1 MNTTELRQNF
11 KAYMQERFPND
22 SHISSTIS
30 MAFFLDRYGDEFG
43 MGFHQVLSDKA
54 IPDSYRQKLEEYF
67 VTRGRKDP
75 RSNASIYE
83 RSLRLLLE
91 FIDGKP
97 TSSSQPRAVKKSQAV
112 SYATL
117 SLKIPRPTKQSVAE
131 YLDKW
136 KQLPGY
142 TEQEE
147 ALLLLFKSTFPNNK
161 NLSEVLI
168 KCSTLNDFY
177 GTNIFNVYPLAK
189 HIIKLD
195 IDSRLADGDPNLV
208 NDISLGHG
216 ITSRSGKELHLF
228 SFATKYCSHHNP
240 LDFPIY
246 DSYVEKLLVHFRN
259 ADKFSSFRNEEL
271 RDFLVFK
278 RVIIDFRR
286 AYQLDD
292 FNLKQIDQYLWQFGK
307 EVFPKQYGRNQ
318 QGITPVI
325 PETSSVNKE
334 VEPMDILIN
343 KFSSDMESIYHTAS
357 KLGYT
362 PTFFWK
368 MVQSMG
374 GYQAAKKLIYTK
386 NPSSG
391 LTRLWDLRRL
401 DLSVE
406 AHVIKPEYSSL
417 FSEEERRICT
427 ERLESFGYKI

>member
-1 MNTTELRQNF
+1 MNTTELRHSF
-11 KAYMQERFPND
+11 KAYMQKRYPND
-22 SHISSTIS
+22 SNISSTIS
-30 MAFFLDRYGDEFG
+30 MAFFLERYGGNFG
-43 MGFHQVLSDKA
+43 MDFQQVLVDK
-54 IPDSYRQKLEEYF
+54 IVPDAYRQKLEESF
-67 VTRGRKDP
+67 EGSKNP
-75 RSNASIYE
+75 RARAQIYE

-91 FIDGKP
+91 YLDGKP
-97 TSSSQPRAVKKSQAV
+97 PIASNQPRADKKLQVVNYPAPSFKV
-112 SYATL
+112 
-117 SLKIPRPTKQSVAE
+117 PRPTKQSVAE

-136 KQLPGY
+136 TQLPGY

-147 ALLLLFKSTFPNNK
+147 ALLLLFKDTFPYNK
-161 NLSEVLI
+161 SLSEVLI

-189 HIIKLD
+189 HIVRLD
-195 IDSRLADGDPNLV
+195 IDLRLADGDPNLV

-259 ADKFSSFRNEEL
+259 ADRFSSFRNEEL

-278 RVIIDFRR
+278 RIIMDFRK

-307 EVFPKQYGRNQ
+307 EIFPKQYSKSEQN
-318 QGITPVI
+318 ITPAI
-325 PETSSVNKE
+325 PEIPSTSKE
-334 VEPMDILIN
+334 VEPMDTLIN
-343 KFSSDMESIYHTAS
+343 KFSSDMENIYHTAS

-362 PTFFWK
+362 PTYFWQ

-374 GYQAAKKLIYTK
+374 GYQAAKKLISTK

-417 FSEEERRICT
+417 FTDEERRICA